1 VHQASGSTAGSGWR
15 HQLMRAVACL
25 ALIGLAG
32 CASLTKKAP
41 QASLAP
47 WPEIRSDVRMENL
60 RARMY
65 EYSITFAAEVDLA
78 GTAIERR
85 TADATVRRNAVL
97 WKVRAIPEMR
107 KACFRLEPIAA
118 LIDAWTFARQM
129 DQFWSG
135 GAGADA
141 FGTFQPEAV
150 EVSRRL
156 VDQVRTIGNSI
167 AVSPEAAADFER
179 RVIDSWLTA
188 HPLRDTSFVRESP
201 MARFAE
207 QSRAS
212 GDTLQS
218 VGTMEDLAI
227 GVTQQAR
234 IYLAELPR
242 QIRGELDLMR
252 YDILTAEDVSAL
264 QGNLRVSAA
273 AADRIASTAETI
285 SPLVLNERRIVLD
298 ELNRQRAL
306 VMGAVSLERE
316 QAIAGIVRA
325 FAVERGE
332 LLRNIDAERLATLE
346 WGTAERRE
354 AVAEVH
360 RELAGSIDALRGERA
375 LVEDHLRHAIDL
387 VLLRV
392 ALFLVA
398 AVVLAPLVAHAYAR
412 VWPRRWRDDGARRPD
427 ARMS

>member
-1 VHQASGSTAGSGWR
+1 
-15 HQLMRAVACL
+15 
-25 ALIGLAG
+25 
-32 CASLTKKAP
+32 
-41 QASLAP
+41 
-47 WPEIRSDVRMENL
+47 
-60 RARMY
+60 
-65 EYSITFAAEVDLA
+65 
-78 GTAIERR
+78 
-85 TADATVRRNAVL
+85 
-97 WKVRAIPEMR
+97 
-107 KACFRLEPIAA
+107 
-118 LIDAWTFARQM
+118 
-129 DQFWSG
+129 
-135 GAGADA
+135 
-141 FGTFQPEAV
+141 
-150 EVSRRL
+150 
-156 VDQVRTIGNSI
+156 
-167 AVSPEAAADFER
+167 
-179 RVIDSWLTA
+179 
-188 HPLRDTSFVRESP
+188 
-201 MARFAE
+201 
-207 QSRAS
+207 
-212 GDTLQS
+212 
-218 VGTMEDLAI
+218 MEDLAI

-273 AADRIASTAETI
+273 AADRIATTAETI

-354 AVAEVH
+354 AVGELH

-412 VWPRRWRDDGARRPD
+412 VWPRRWRDDGAGGLTPGRIRAVSRSACVNHEPVNRVRRVVAPLD
-427 ARMS
+427 GRDDRPHPTSTGSPGKHAAA